1 MHDPHAIINTTSR
14 RALPGLP
21 TLPRYQAYTCSSAS
35 DNGRKRARHL
45 TVSHAAD
52 QKGLVEYLPA
62 CFAAGLAAAIL
73 LIDPGSSLAAEVR
86 LPSPYTC
93 WQLCMMY
100 RSMPTTKSV
109 IAGQGCESVAGALWL
124 QCTLRSQVHVCTG
137 SEVWQRAPLL

>member
-1 MHDPHAIINTTSR
+1 MTHMQSLTQPVGARCQDCLHYQDTRLILARQRQTT
-14 RALPGLP
+14 GE
-21 TLPRYQAYTCSSAS
+21 
-35 DNGRKRARHL
+35 KRARHL

-124 QCTLRSQVHVCTG
+124 QCTLRSQVHACTG
-137 SEVWQRAPLL
+137 SEVWQCAPLL